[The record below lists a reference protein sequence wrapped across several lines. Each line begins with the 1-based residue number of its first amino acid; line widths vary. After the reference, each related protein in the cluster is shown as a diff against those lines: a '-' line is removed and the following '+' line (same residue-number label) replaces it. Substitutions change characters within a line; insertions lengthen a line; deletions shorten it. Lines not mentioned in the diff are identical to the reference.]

1 MKTNFSIRT
10 LCLFAVGLILSGGVG
25 AQTTDRNEAT
35 VNANALLGD
44 AISSYGQGQSQST
57 RDERLAHFDRARRLF
72 AEVAKRGIN
81 NVELLTNVG
90 TAALQAEQFGP
101 AVLNFRRALALDPG
115 HSQAGQNLLQA
126 RALLPAWVPR
136 PEQRA
141 GWESLFFWREHV
153 STAHLVNAATAL
165 FFLCA
170 CCIGSGFLMNARV
183 ARTLGYGGLAVWAIV
198 ASFAISKTLSPPSRD
213 AVLVASDTFARASD
227 SDNAPTRFPKALP
240 AGTEVT
246 IITSRDAWTHVALA
260 DTREA
265 WVPSSA
271 LEIVTG
277 KLNED

>member
-1 MKTNFSIRT
+1 
-10 LCLFAVGLILSGGVG
+10 
-25 AQTTDRNEAT
+25 
-35 VNANALLGD
+35 
-44 AISSYGQGQSQST
+44 
-57 RDERLAHFDRARRLF
+57 
-72 AEVAKRGIN
+72 
-81 NVELLTNVG
+81 
-90 TAALQAEQFGP
+90 
-101 AVLNFRRALALDPG
+101 
-115 HSQAGQNLLQA
+115 
-126 RALLPAWVPR
+126 
-136 PEQRA
+136 
-141 GWESLFFWREHV
+141 
-153 STAHLVNAATAL
+153 
-165 FFLCA
+165 
-170 CCIGSGFLMNARV
+170 MNARV